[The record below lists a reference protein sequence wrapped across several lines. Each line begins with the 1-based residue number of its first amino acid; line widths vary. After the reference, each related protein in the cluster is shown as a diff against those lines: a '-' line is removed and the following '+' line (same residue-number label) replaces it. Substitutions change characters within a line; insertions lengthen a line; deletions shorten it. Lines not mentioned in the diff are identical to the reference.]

1 MDFVAVMIFT
11 WSLYKV
17 FQLECLMLL
26 IIEITFSNQI
36 TAWSCLSKLFYKKAC
51 NVASQSSKK
60 EERTLAHKLI
70 FAFIWNFTGEFLSK
84 NSDQKQEGE
93 GGGGGFRRDKKK
105 GWSYSRGG
113 GGVYRR
119 GIKTSAH
126 YAPKCFKIK
135 LSDKS
140 WI

>member
-1 MDFVAVMIFT
+1 MR
-11 WSLYKV
+11 
-17 FQLECLMLL
+17 E
-26 IIEITFSNQI
+26 
-36 TAWSCLSKLFYKKAC
+36 
-51 NVASQSSKK
+51 
-60 EERTLAHKLI
+60 
-70 FAFIWNFTGEFLSK
+70 G
-84 NSDQKQEGE
+84 GE
-93 GGGGGFRRDKKK
+93 GSEGIKRRD
-105 GWSYSRGG
+105 GHIVGGG